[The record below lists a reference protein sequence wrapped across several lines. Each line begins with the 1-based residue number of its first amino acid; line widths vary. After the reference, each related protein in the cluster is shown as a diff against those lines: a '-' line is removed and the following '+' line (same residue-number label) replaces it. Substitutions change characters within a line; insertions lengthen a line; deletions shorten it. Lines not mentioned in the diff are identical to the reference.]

1 MVAKDHILA
10 SINSRKFP
18 TLAKEIDE
26 FKANP
31 QNNLSELVNI
41 AVKKELDAR
50 RPKIESYVFDDDD
63 GQKQKELETLKFP
76 PIDDPEALRQSEFWK
91 RFYTELTPTE
101 QGRAIR
107 RCYIS
112 HDILKEIHFRRA
124 HLLNDSLIITEE
136 EEQRMKAQDKHHD
149 QYHSQEIEDA
159 RKGLG
164 LDGTITVCEKYKD
177 VCHRCLS
184 LYEPSVRERDYKAQ
198 EAARLKAEFED
209 PRIR

>member
-26 FKANP
+26 FKTNP

-50 RPKIESYVFDDDD
+50 RPKIESYVFAADDD

-76 PIDDPEALRQSEFWK
+76 PIDDPEALRQSQFWK

-101 QGRAIR
+101 QGRAFK
-107 RCYIS
+107 RCFIS
-112 HDILKEIHFRRA
+112 HDIIKEMLHRVSL
-124 HLLNDSLIITEE
+124 HDSLLMTEE

-177 VCHRCLS
+177 VCYRCLRI
-184 LYEPSVRERDYKAQ
+184 YEPSVRERDYKAS